1 MKGGIMAIT
10 LQYPIM
16 TTHSNIVI
24 CHDKSVIAY
33 YRIPNTPITIT
44 DDEKKEKHKQVVAQT
59 INKLAKNKNF
69 DISLIPKDYL
79 LEEKMKDFSKALAP
93 NNQELGETLLAYSV
107 DKLTQEMEIPYQFD
121 WVIGVTLRKQDNSGS
136 LSDLAYERFSELS
149 ELVANGI
156 GYELQ
161 LDDNWYTDYLSDEAA
176 VYQVLSSLRCQRLTD
191 EELFYYQRM
200 QYLRYIPHL
209 KQEVIANRSLF
220 NVTDTLIKVLK
231 GGFLKL
237 ESPYGTS
244 FVTILPVGK
253 FSTIFNGFHLG
264 EFIQRLNFPVELR
277 IKGEF
282 IDRNKIKGKMG
293 RSNTRFLNIMEEADN
308 TNTVQQDEIITGA
321 LSLKDLMKK
330 VGNKEDI
337 IEYGAYLIVSASS
350 LTQLRSRRQV
360 VLNYFDDMGVEI
372 SEASY
377 DAPYLFQALL
387 YGQKLQK
394 KTRTW
399 THMVTTRGFAELMPF
414 TNTTSGNRIGWYIGR
429 VDNWTGRWDNL
440 QKAIQASKNIV
451 LFNPT
456 VGNKENIAGKITKNP
471 HIIIT
476 GATGQGKS
484 FLAQIIFL
492 SVALQNVKTL
502 YIDPKR
508 ELRHHYQ
515 EIISNAEFAKQYPE
529 RKRQIESFNFV
540 TLDSSLESNHGVLDP
555 IVVLD
560 KEQAVEVAKNMLE
573 FLLQA
578 VENVTMD
585 QKTAITETINDIINK
600 RQAGQTVGFKH
611 VLESLKNSEIDQIA
625 SVGRYLTSIV
635 HNSILELAFSDGT
648 TKGLN
653 YESQVTVLEVANL
666 KLPKSDASKISDH
679 ERNSVALMF
688 ALGAFCTHFG
698 ERHENEDTLEF
709 FDEAWILM
717 KSAEGQAV
725 IKNMRRIGRS
735 KNNTLAL
742 ITQSVH
748 DAENDDDTTGFGTIF
763 AFYEKSEREDILKH
777 VGLEP
782 TEQNLE
788 WIDNMI
794 SGQCLYYDVYGNLN
808 MISVHNLFED
818 IDMLLKPM
826 KATVSSSLE
835 NKYAS

>member
-1 MKGGIMAIT
+1 MAIK

-16 TTHSNIVI
+16 TTHNNIVI

-44 DDEKKEKHKQVVAQT
+44 DDEKKEKHKQTVAQT
-59 INKLAKNKNF
+59 VNKLAKNKTF

-79 LEEKMKDFSKALAP
+79 LEEKMNDFSKALAP
-93 NNQELGETLLAYSV
+93 NNRILGGALLAYSV

-121 WVIGVTLRKQDNSGS
+121 WVIGVTLRKQDKSGS
-136 LSDLAYERFSELS
+136 ISDLAYERFSELS
-149 ELVANGI
+149 EMVANGI

-161 LDDNWYTDYLSDEAA
+161 LEKNWYDDYLSDETA
-176 VYQVLSSLRCQRLTD
+176 VYQVLSTLRCQRLTD

-220 NVTDTLIKVLK
+220 NITDTLIKVLK

-350 LTQLRSRRQV
+350 LSQLRSRRQV

-372 SEASY
+372 SEASH

-578 VENVTMD
+578 VENVSMD
-585 QKTAITETINDIINK
+585 QKTAITETINDIVNK
-600 RQAGQTVGFKH
+600 RQAGQIVGFKH
-611 VLESLKNSEIDQIA
+611 VLKALKNSDSEQIA

-666 KLPKSDASKISDH
+666 KLPKTDASKISDH

-763 AFYEKSEREDILKH
+763 AFYEKSEREDILRH

>member
-1 MKGGIMAIT
+1 MAIT
-10 LQYPIM
+10 LQYPIT
-16 TTHSNIVI
+16 TTHKNIVI
-24 CHDKSVIAY
+24 CHDKSVVAY
-33 YRIPNTPITIT
+33 YRIPNIPITLT
-44 DDEKKEKHKQVVAQT
+44 DDDRKEKHKFIVAQT
-59 INKLAKNKNF
+59 INKLYKNKTF
-69 DISLIPKDYL
+69 EVALVPKDYL
-79 LEEKMKDFSKALAP
+79 LEEKMNDFSNALAP
-93 NNQELGETLLAYSV
+93 NNRKLGLKALLYSV
-107 DKLTQEMEIPYQFD
+107 NKLRQEMEIPYQFD
-121 WVIGVTLRKQDNSGS
+121 WIVGITLRKHSKSNS
-136 LSDLAYERFSELS
+136 LARLAYERFSELS

-161 LDDNWYTDYLSDEAA
+161 VEDDWYSDYLTDEIA
-176 VYQVLSSLRCQRLTD
+176 VYQIFSALRGQRLED
-191 EELFYYQRM
+191 DELFYHQRM

-220 NVTDTLIKVLK
+220 NVTDTVIKVLK

-237 ESPYGTS
+237 ESPYGSS
-244 FVTILPVGK
+244 FLTVLPVGK
-253 FSTIFNGFHLG
+253 YSTIFNGFYLA
-264 EFIQRLNFPVELR
+264 EFVQRFNFPVELR
-277 IKGEF
+277 IKAEF
-282 IDRNKIKGKMG
+282 IDRSKIKGKMG
-293 RSNTRFLNIMEEADN
+293 RSNTRFLNIMQEADN

-330 VGNKEDI
+330 VGNKENI
-337 IEYGAYLIVSASS
+337 LEYGAYLIVSASS
-350 LTQLRSRRQV
+350 ISQLRNRRQV

-372 SEASY
+372 SEASH
-377 DAPYLFQALL
+377 DGPYLFQSLL

-399 THMVTTRGFAELMPF
+399 THLVTAQGFAELMPF
-414 TNTTSGNRIGWYIGR
+414 TNTISGNRIGWYIGR
-429 VDNWTGRWDNL
+429 VDNWIGRWDNL
-440 QKAIQASKNIV
+440 SKAIQSSKNIV

-456 VGNKENIAGKITKNP
+456 VGNKEDIAGKITKNP

-508 ELRHHYQ
+508 ELRQHYQ
-515 EIISNAEFAKQYPE
+515 KVISNPEFAKKYPL
-529 RKRQIESFNFV
+529 RKQQIESFNFV
-540 TLDSSLESNHGVLDP
+540 TLDSSLPSNHGVLDP
-555 IVVLD
+555 IVVLR

-573 FLLQA
+573 FLLQS
-578 VENVTMD
+578 VENVSMD
-585 QKTAITETINDIINK
+585 QKTDITETINEVVSK
-600 RQAGQTVGFKH
+600 RQAGQVVGFKH
-611 VLESLKNSEIDQIA
+611 VLETLKESPIEQIA

-648 TKGLN
+648 TKGLD
-653 YESQVTVLEVANL
+653 YESQVTILEVANL
-666 KLPKSDASKISDH
+666 KLPKNDASKISDH

-698 ERHENEDTLEF
+698 ERHEDEDTLEF

-717 KSAEGQAV
+717 KSAEGQSV

-777 VGLEP
+777 VGLEA

-794 SGQCLYYDVYGNLN
+794 AGQCLYYDVYGNLN
-808 MISVHNLFED
+808 MISIHNLFKD

>member
-1 MKGGIMAIT
+1 MAIT
-10 LQYPIM
+10 LQYPIT
-16 TTHSNIVI
+16 TTHKNIVI
-24 CHDKSVIAY
+24 CHDKSVVAY
-33 YRIPNTPITIT
+33 YRIPNIPITLT
-44 DDEKKEKHKQVVAQT
+44 DDDRKEKHKFIVAQT
-59 INKLAKNKNF
+59 INKLYKNKTF
-69 DISLIPKDYL
+69 EVALVPKDYL
-79 LEEKMKDFSKALAP
+79 LEEKMNDFSNALAP
-93 NNQELGETLLAYSV
+93 NNRKLGLKALLYSV
-107 DKLTQEMEIPYQFD
+107 NKLRQEMEIPYQFD
-121 WVIGVTLRKQDNSGS
+121 WIVGITLRKHSKSNS
-136 LSDLAYERFSELS
+136 LARLAYERFSELS

-161 LDDNWYTDYLSDEAA
+161 VEDDWYSDYLTDEIA
-176 VYQVLSSLRCQRLTD
+176 VYQIFSALRGQRLED
-191 EELFYYQRM
+191 DELFYHQRM

-220 NVTDTLIKVLK
+220 NVTDTVIKVLK

-237 ESPYGTS
+237 ESPYGSS
-244 FVTILPVGK
+244 FLTVLPVGK
-253 FSTIFNGFHLG
+253 YSTIFNGFYLA
-264 EFIQRLNFPVELR
+264 EFVQRFNFPVELK
-277 IKGEF
+277 IKAEF

-293 RSNTRFLNIMEEADN
+293 RSNTRFLNIMQEADN

-330 VGNKEDI
+330 VGNKENI
-337 IEYGAYLIVSASS
+337 LEYGAYLIVSASS
-350 LTQLRSRRQV
+350 ISQLRNRRQV

-372 SEASY
+372 SEASH
-377 DAPYLFQALL
+377 DGPYLFQALL

-399 THMVTTRGFAELMPF
+399 THLVTAQGFAELMPF
-414 TNTTSGNRIGWYIGR
+414 TNTISGNRIGWYIGR
-429 VDNWTGRWDNL
+429 VDNWIGRWDNL
-440 QKAIQASKNIV
+440 SKAIESSKNIV

-456 VGNKENIAGKITKNP
+456 VGNKEDIAGKITKNP

-508 ELRHHYQ
+508 ELRQHYQ
-515 EIISNAEFAKQYPE
+515 KVISSPEFAKKYPL
-529 RKRQIESFNFV
+529 RKQQIESFNFV
-540 TLDSSLESNHGVLDP
+540 TLDSSLPSNHGVLDP
-555 IVVLD
+555 IVVLR

-573 FLLQA
+573 FLLQS
-578 VENVTMD
+578 VENVSMD
-585 QKTAITETINDIINK
+585 QKTAITETINEVVSK
-600 RQAGQTVGFKH
+600 RQAGQVVGFKH
-611 VLESLKNSEIDQIA
+611 VLETLKESPIEQIA

-648 TKGLN
+648 TKGLD
-653 YESQVTVLEVANL
+653 YESQVTILEVANL
-666 KLPKSDASKISDH
+666 KLPKNDASKISDH

-698 ERHENEDTLEF
+698 ERHEDEDTLEF

-717 KSAEGQAV
+717 KSAEGQSV

-777 VGLEP
+777 VGLEA

-794 SGQCLYYDVYGNLN
+794 AGQCLYYDVYGNLN
-808 MISVHNLFED
+808 MISIHNLFKD

>member
-149 ELVANGI
+149 EIVANGI

-161 LDDNWYTDYLSDEAA
+161 LDDNWYNDYLSDEAA
-176 VYQVLSSLRCQRLTD
+176 IYQVLSSLRCQRLTD

-372 SEASY
+372 SEASH

-414 TNTTSGNRIGWYIGR
+414 TNTTSGNF
-429 VDNWTGRWDNL
+429 D
-440 QKAIQASKNIV
+440 
-451 LFNPT
+451 
-456 VGNKENIAGKITKNP
+456 
-471 HIIIT
+471 
-476 GATGQGKS
+476 
-484 FLAQIIFL
+484 
-492 SVALQNVKTL
+492 
-502 YIDPKR
+502 
-508 ELRHHYQ
+508 
-515 EIISNAEFAKQYPE
+515 
-529 RKRQIESFNFV
+529 
-540 TLDSSLESNHGVLDP
+540 
-555 IVVLD
+555 
-560 KEQAVEVAKNMLE
+560 
-573 FLLQA
+573 
-578 VENVTMD
+578 
-585 QKTAITETINDIINK
+585 
-600 RQAGQTVGFKH
+600 
-611 VLESLKNSEIDQIA
+611 KNSE
-625 SVGRYLTSIV
+625 
-635 HNSILELAFSDGT
+635 
-648 TKGLN
+648 
-653 YESQVTVLEVANL
+653 
-666 KLPKSDASKISDH
+666 
-679 ERNSVALMF
+679 AL
-688 ALGAFCTHFG
+688 
-698 ERHENEDTLEF
+698 
-709 FDEAWILM
+709 
-717 KSAEGQAV
+717 
-725 IKNMRRIGRS
+725 
-735 KNNTLAL
+735 
-742 ITQSVH
+742 
-748 DAENDDDTTGFGTIF
+748 
-763 AFYEKSEREDILKH
+763 
-777 VGLEP
+777 
-782 TEQNLE
+782 
-788 WIDNMI
+788 
-794 SGQCLYYDVYGNLN
+794 
-808 MISVHNLFED
+808 
-818 IDMLLKPM
+818 
-826 KATVSSSLE
+826 
-835 NKYAS
+835 

>member
-1 MKGGIMAIT
+1 MAIT
-10 LQYPIM
+10 LQYPITM
-16 TTHSNIVI
+16 THKNIVI
-24 CHDKSVIAY
+24 CHDKSVVAY
-33 YRIPNTPITIT
+33 YRIPNIPITLT
-44 DDEKKEKHKQVVAQT
+44 DDDRKEKHKFIVAQT
-59 INKLAKNKNF
+59 INKLYKNKTF
-69 DISLIPKDYL
+69 EVALVPKDYL
-79 LEEKMKDFSKALAP
+79 LEEKMNDFSNALSPNNRKLGLKAL
-93 NNQELGETLLAYSV
+93 LYSV
-107 DKLTQEMEIPYQFD
+107 NKLRQEMEIPYQFD
-121 WVIGVTLRKQDNSGS
+121 WIVGITLRKHSKSNS
-136 LSDLAYERFSELS
+136 LARLAYERFSELS

-161 LDDNWYTDYLSDEAA
+161 VEDDWYSDYLTDEIA
-176 VYQVLSSLRCQRLTD
+176 VYQIFSALRGQRLED
-191 EELFYYQRM
+191 DELFYHQRM

-220 NVTDTLIKVLK
+220 NVTDTVIKVLK

-237 ESPYGTS
+237 ESPYGSS
-244 FVTILPVGK
+244 FLTVLPVGK
-253 FSTIFNGFHLG
+253 YSTIFNGFYLA
-264 EFIQRLNFPVELR
+264 EFVQRFNFPVEFR
-277 IKGEF
+277 IKAEF

-293 RSNTRFLNIMEEADN
+293 RSNTRFLNIMQEADN

-330 VGNKEDI
+330 VGNKENI
-337 IEYGAYLIVSASS
+337 LEYGAYLIVSASS
-350 LTQLRSRRQV
+350 ISQLRNRRQV

-372 SEASY
+372 SEASH
-377 DAPYLFQALL
+377 DGPYLFQSLL

-399 THMVTTRGFAELMPF
+399 THLVTAQGFAELMPF
-414 TNTTSGNRIGWYIGR
+414 TNTISGNRIGWYIGR
-429 VDNWTGRWDNL
+429 VDNWIGRWDNL
-440 QKAIQASKNIV
+440 SKAIESSKNIV

-456 VGNKENIAGKITKNP
+456 VGNKEDIAGKITKNP

-508 ELRHHYQ
+508 ELRQHYQ
-515 EIISNAEFAKQYPE
+515 KVISNPEFAKKYPL
-529 RKRQIESFNFV
+529 RKQQIESFNFV
-540 TLDSSLESNHGVLDP
+540 TLDSSLPSNHGVLDP
-555 IVVLD
+555 IVVLR

-573 FLLQA
+573 FLLQS
-578 VENVTMD
+578 VENVSMD
-585 QKTAITETINDIINK
+585 QKTAITETINEVVGK
-600 RQAGQTVGFKH
+600 RQAGQVVGFKH
-611 VLESLKNSEIDQIA
+611 VLETLKESPIEQIA

-648 TKGLN
+648 TKGLD
-653 YESQVTVLEVANL
+653 YESQVTILEVANL
-666 KLPKSDASKISDH
+666 KLPKNDASKISDH

-698 ERHENEDTLEF
+698 ERHEDEDTLEF

-717 KSAEGQAV
+717 KSAEGQSV

-777 VGLEP
+777 VGLEA

-794 SGQCLYYDVYGNLN
+794 AGQCLYYDVYGNLN
-808 MISVHNLFED
+808 MISIHNLFKD

>member
-1 MKGGIMAIT
+1 MAIT

-149 ELVANGI
+149 EIVANGI

-161 LDDNWYTDYLSDEAA
+161 LDDNWYNDYLSDEAA

-372 SEASY
+372 SEASH
-377 DAPYLFQALL
+377 DAPYLFQTLL

-560 KEQAVEVAKNMLE
+560 KEQAVEVAKNILE

-585 QKTAITETINDIINK
+585 QKTAITETVNDIVNK

>member
-1 MKGGIMAIT
+1 MALK
-10 LQYPIM
+10 LQYPIKA
-16 TTHSNIVI
+16 THENLAFRK
-24 CHDKSVIAY
+24 DKQVMAY

-44 DDEKKEKHKQVVAQT
+44 DNEKKGKHKITVSQMLK
-59 INKLAKNKNF
+59 KLAKNQYF

-79 LEEKMKDFSKALAP
+79 LEEKMRDFMDALSP
-93 NNQELGETLLAYSV
+93 NNQALGKDLLLYTV
-107 DKLTQEMEIPYQFD
+107 DKLTDEMEIPYQFD
-121 WVIGVTLRKQDNSGS
+121 WLVGVRLRKHDKGAS
-136 LSDLAYERFSELS
+136 LADLAYERLS
-149 ELVANGI
+149 EISETLANGL
-156 GYELQ
+156 GFELEEEKP
-161 LDDNWYTDYLSDEAA
+161 WFEDYLADEQ
-176 VYQVLSSLRCQRLTD
+176 VIYQVLSTLRCRRLTD
-191 EELFYYQRM
+191 DELFYYQRM

-209 KQEVIANRSLF
+209 KKEVIANRSLF
-220 NVTDTLIKVLK
+220 NVTDTLIKSMN

-237 ESPYGTS
+237 ETPYGNS

-253 FSTIFNGFHLG
+253 FNTIFNGFHLG
-264 EFIQRLNFPVELR
+264 EFVQRLNFPVELR
-277 IKGEF
+277 FKAEF

-293 RSNTRFLNIMEEADN
+293 RSNTRYKNIMEEAEN
-308 TNTVQQDEIITGA
+308 TDTVQQDEIIMGSF
-321 LSLKDLMKK
+321 SLKDLMKK
-330 VGNKEDI
+330 VGNKEEI
-337 IEYGAYLIVSASS
+337 IEYGAYLIVSGSS
-350 LTQLRSRRQV
+350 LSQLRSRRQV

-372 SEASY
+372 SEASH
-377 DAPYLFQALL
+377 DTPYLFQALL
-387 YGQKLQK
+387 YGQDLQK

-399 THMVTTRGFAELMPF
+399 THMVTSRGFAELMPF
-414 TNTTSGNRIGWYIGR
+414 TNTSAGNRIGWYIGR
-429 VDNWTGRWDNL
+429 VDNWTGRWDNIE
-440 QKAIQASKNIV
+440 KAINASKNIV
-451 LFNPT
+451 LFNAT
-456 VGNKENIAGKITKNP
+456 VGNKEDIAGKITKNP

-508 ELRHHYQ
+508 ELRYHYQ
-515 EIISNAEFAKQYPE
+515 EIINSPEFAHLYPE
-529 RKRQIESFNFV
+529 RKKQIEAFNFV
-540 TLDSSLESNHGVLDP
+540 TLDCSLTSNHGVLDP

-578 VENVTMD
+578 VDNVTMD
-585 QKTAITETINDIINK
+585 QKTAITETINDIVDK
-600 RQAGQTVGFKH
+600 RQTGQTVGFKH
-611 VLESLKNSEIDQIA
+611 VLEALKDSDNDQIA

-635 HNSILELAFSDGT
+635 TNSILELAFSDGT
-648 TKGLN
+648 TQGLN

-666 KLPKSDASKISDH
+666 KLPKTDATKISDH
-679 ERNSVALMF
+679 ERNSIALMF

-698 ERHENEDTLEF
+698 ERDESEDTIEF

-777 VGLEP
+777 VNLEP
-782 TEQNLE
+782 TESNLE

-808 MISVHNLFED
+808 MISIHNIFED

>member
-1 MKGGIMAIT
+1 MAIT

-149 ELVANGI
+149 EIVANGI

-161 LDDNWYTDYLSDEAA
+161 LDDNWYNDYLSDEAA
-176 VYQVLSSLRCQRLTD
+176 IYQVLSSLRCQRLTD

-372 SEASY
+372 SEASH

-585 QKTAITETINDIINK
+585 QKTAITETINDIVNK